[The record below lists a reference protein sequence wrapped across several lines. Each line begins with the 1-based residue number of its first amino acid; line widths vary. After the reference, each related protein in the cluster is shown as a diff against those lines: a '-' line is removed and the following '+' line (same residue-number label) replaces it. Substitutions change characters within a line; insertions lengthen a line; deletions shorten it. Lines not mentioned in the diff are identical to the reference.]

1 MKLRTKN
8 ELFLDVVNW
17 LIDEGY
23 AMNQGDVAAKA
34 GLGPNVIS
42 RIKKGLVKE
51 VSEDTIRA
59 LVNHFDMLN
68 IDYLRGKSEHITR
81 SQKLQSEFEAEL
93 SRPSQYSQI
102 DPSSALNAAL
112 SAQAGEIATLKH
124 IIEDMKA
131 QHLRELTKMEEMH
144 QREITKME
152 ETHKR
157 ELAEKD
163 AHFADLKNLA
173 EERLHRIAELR
184 RVIDSNNLTDYI
196 FPVGSAEE
204 NNRIR
209 PPK

>member
-8 ELFLDVVNW
+8 ELFMDAVNW

-34 GLGPNVIS
+34 GLGPNIIS

-81 SQKLQSEFEAEL
+81 SQQLQHAFEAEL
-93 SRPSQYSQI
+93 NRATYPPQI
-102 DPSSALNAAL
+102 DPSSTINAAL
-112 SAQAGEIATLKH
+112 SAQASEIVTLKQT
-124 IIEDMKA
+124 IADMKE
-131 QHLRELTKMEEMH
+131 QH
-144 QREITKME
+144 QRELE
-152 ETHKR
+152 
-157 ELAEKD
+157 AKD
-163 AHFADLKNLA
+163 AHIEDLKKLA

-184 RVIDSNNLTDYI
+184 KVIDSNNLTDYL
-196 FPVGSAEE
+196 FPVGSAEG
-204 NNRIR
+204 NKQLR
-209 PPK
+209 P